1 MIFTELTLKNFFRYG
16 NNEQTFQRNRNGIWN
31 ITGLNGYGKSTI
43 IEAIVW
49 CLFGKTRQE
58 KVEDVVNRKTKKDC
72 KVSVSFTDEKNISLK
87 DEYDF
92 KEFFSI
98 LESLC
103 TSIQ

>member
-16 NNEQTFQRNRNGIWN
+16 NNEQTFQLNRNGIWN

-58 KVEDVVNRKTKKDC
+58 KVEDVVNIGDELEV
-72 KVSVSFTDEKNISLK
+72 KVTEIDRQGRVNLSHKVL
-87 DEYDF
+87 
-92 KEFFSI
+92 
-98 LESLC
+98 L
-103 TSIQ
+103 

>member
-16 NNEQTFQRNRNGIWN
+16 NNEQTFQLNRNGIWN

-58 KVEDVVNRKTKKDC
+58 KVEDVVNVGDKV
-72 KVSVSFTDEKNISLK
+72 KVSVIKIDEKGRVALK
-87 DEYDF
+87 LVSVLQ
-92 KEFFSI
+92 KASK
-98 LESLC
+98 
-103 TSIQ
+103 

>member
-16 NNEQTFQRNRNGIWN
+16 NNEQTFQLNRNGIWN

-58 KVEDVVNRKTKKDC
+58 KVEDVVKVGDEIIVKALGPDKKGRQNFSRKDALPKKTTKKKKTEED
-72 KVSVSFTDEKNISLK
+72 K
-87 DEYDF
+87 
-92 KEFFSI
+92 
-98 LESLC
+98 
-103 TSIQ
+103 